1 MHKDNIGNVLG
12 GQSYICQ
19 LKGVQLHTGGKYFES
34 FLIKFLTFFPCN
46 VLTSY
51 LKKFSVFGIDYLQF
65 LCCDWQ

>member
-34 FLIKFLTFFPCN
+34 FLIKFLTFFFPCN

-51 LKKFSVFGIDYLQF
+51 LKKF
-65 LCCDWQ
+65 